1 MRCEKFKIPDHD
13 LLRARLLSVSGG
25 AGDQG
30 VAATSKWCSE
40 TGEPMSL
47 SSASAIA
54 RPTQVLGLPL
64 RRMIRFVIDGIAL
77 TVAAL
82 VVLVVVRSPGIRL
95 ILCPYCFGFE
105 RLQGNIYVES
115 DTPPAAPQAVIR
127 TVQISRAK
135 IAAFF
140 TTRESDPVIFIC
152 MTERCYRRAGGHPP
166 TRGMTFAGTVL
177 VSPRRSGG
185 VVLTHEWTHAEF
197 LQRLGPRVNFVPAW
211 FAEGLAVYVSDDRRY
226 LAPASFSDRCL
237 IDPAGELPETPS
249 DWLQVTTHDTK
260 PFARAG
266 CRVSRWLAR
275 KGNGAVLELF
285 REINS
290 GRSFADAYR

>member
-1 MRCEKFKIPDHD
+1 
-13 LLRARLLSVSGG
+13 
-25 AGDQG
+25 
-30 VAATSKWCSE
+30 
-40 TGEPMSL
+40 MSL

-115 DTPPAAPQAVIR
+115 GTTPDLRQAVIR
-127 TVQISRAK
+127 AEQISRAK
-135 IAAFF
+135 ITAFF
-140 TTRESDPVIFIC
+140 ITRESDPVIFFC
-152 MTERCYRRAGGHPP
+152 MTERCYLRAGGHAA
-166 TRGMTFAGTVL
+166 TRGMTFANAVL
-177 VSPRRSGG
+177 ISPRRSG
-185 VVLTHEWTHAEF
+185 VTVLTHEWTHAEF
-197 LQRLGPRVNFVPAW
+197 LQRLGPRARLVPAW
-211 FAEGLAVYVSDDRRY
+211 FSEGLAVYVSDDRRY

-249 DWLQVTTHDTK
+249 DWLQVTTYNKK

-266 CRVSRWLAR
+266 CRISRWLAR
-275 KGNGAVLELF
+275 KGNGAVLELIS
-285 REINS
+285 EINA
-290 GRSFADAYR
+290 GRSFAGAYR